1 MHASD
6 KGIALI
12 KRFEGCCL
20 TAYKDRVGVWTIGWG
35 TTNADKSI
43 TGRTLKRGMKISQ
56 ETAAAGTRSPSRLW
70 WSLCR
75 IRCEKR
81 SLFTASNDYQ
91 IMAIVPQIHH

>member
-1 MHASD
+1 MHTSD
-6 KGIALI
+6 NGIALI
-12 KRFEGCCL
+12 KRSEGCFL

-56 ETAAAGTRSPSRLW
+56 ETAAAGTRSPARFW
-70 WSLCR
+70 RSLFR

-81 SLFTASNDYQ
+81 SLFTTPNN
-91 IMAIVPQIHH
+91 